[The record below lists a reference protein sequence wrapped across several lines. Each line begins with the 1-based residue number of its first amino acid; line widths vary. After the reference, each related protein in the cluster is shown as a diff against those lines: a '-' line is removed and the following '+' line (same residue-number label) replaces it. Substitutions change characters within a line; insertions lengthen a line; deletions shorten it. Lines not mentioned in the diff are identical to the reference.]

1 MRAVIDRFEENWA
14 VLEAP
19 HGIMWNVPRQ
29 FLPPEV
35 KEGDEVAFSFTR
47 VETRSIDNSKLVEE
61 LFE

>member
-19 HGIMWNVPRQ
+19 GKVMWNVPRQ

-35 KEGDEVAFSFTR
+35 KEGDEVDVTFAR
-47 VETRSIDNSKLVEE
+47 VSVRSIDNSKLVEE

>member
-14 VLEAP
+14 VLETS
-19 HGIMWNVPRQ
+19 GRVMWNVPRQ

-35 KEGDEVAFSFTR
+35 KEGDEVDFTFAR
-47 VETRSIDNSKLVEE
+47 VSTRSIDNSKLVEE